1 MKTFS
6 KFFLAVVALFAYAC
20 VTDTTEDLG
29 VKLGGQTEI
38 TLSLDESRTHI
49 AGKEGESYP
58 LYWSEGDKIAVNG
71 VASQPLAKEAH
82 GKTAATFVV
91 NGELTYP
98 QSIVYPAPA
107 EGVTAATSGLQV
119 VTFPATQNY
128 VAGSFD
134 EGAVPMYAHVADAEA
149 QTSLQHLA
157 GVLRIAIK
165 GNGEQ
170 LTALTVATESAK
182 IAGNF
187 DVDCTSGALTAH
199 ADAANLITVNFG
211 EGLTLGEEA
220 TPIYVALPAGEYGM
234 MTVSLTASGKT
245 MDLHFNSEIRTGIVK
260 EFADVTFSAG
270 GLAEPEGD
278 LVITSEAELKL
289 LSQLSAAGALT
300 KVTSVTIGATI
311 DMSEATDW
319 TGIDK
324 FPAIPFDGGSDKGYE
339 IKGLKAPLFLYAE
352 GATIKN
358 VKLTDVDILIT
369 APYASEP
376 GDYRLYSGALAYYT
390 YLGSITNCYASGK
403 IDFNLEFL
411 NADTSHDGGDN
422 YAVCIGGLVGVMRS
436 AETVSQCTSYVDVTV
451 TKAFGE
457 YEKSAFFVNM
467 GGIAG
472 YLQGTK
478 TPVDCYNYGD
488 LKFPAN
494 GQKVRTIHIG
504 GVFGYT
510 PAVTLHDKLENHG
523 DLILNVPSNGTY
535 YVGGIAGLPYTT
547 TKFTNCVNTG
557 AIEIGSS
564 VTCTTCYVGSIAGY
578 NQKNTDIDNCSAS
591 NNAKGKGITIACD
604 CTNLYTGFMG
614 KFPAAGTTD
623 EKFAAG
629 NYTTYTNSI
638 TNSTNST
645 DLHVTSDF
653 SGSSA
658 CYYTLGMTD
667 TTSAASSVQT
677 ISNFHVSGN
686 ITVEGLT
693 KGYFYCA
700 SMVGYWRSYNNKIF
714 KLTMSN
720 CSNSGNITVRGDIK
734 SRPAIGGI
742 MGYNSGNYA
751 NLTDVSNTGN
761 ISVCNISSD
770 AQANWAAVGGI
781 TGYDGQEPPMTR
793 CTNSGNITVT
803 GNWSREGQT
812 YPIRVGGIVGYPNSF
827 AKLRAGAVNTG
838 NITIGAEGE
847 TTNVDYLC
855 VGGIWGETTSA
866 SAAMTDPINTGNIT
880 ITNVTNKNVAGSYV
894 GGIVGKTI
902 AKTTNAKCYCEINAV
917 GYANTGM
924 IMGIPRAEET
934 LASNCQLGGKIATTN
949 GEDGKPFFRTLVD
962 AVDGSNGTENA
973 DGSVIVLLPE
983 YVMYYDVIYGGTT
996 EWAEGATYD
1005 TCTLLT
1011 QKP

>member
-1 MKTFS
+1 MKTLS
-6 KFFLAVVALFAYAC
+6 KLFVAMVALFAYAC
-20 VTDTTEDLG
+20 ATDTTEDLG
-29 VKLGGQTEI
+29 VKFGGQTEI
-38 TLSLDESRTHI
+38 TLSLEESRTHI
-49 AGKEGESYP
+49 AGKDGEDYP
-58 LYWSEGDKIAVNG
+58 LYWSEDDKIAVNG
-71 VASQPLAKEAH
+71 IASEPLAQDAH
-82 GKTAATFVV
+82 GKASATFVV
-91 NGELTYP
+91 AGEVAYP
-98 QSIVYPAPA
+98 HNIVYPAPA

-149 QTSLQHLA
+149 QTSLHHLA
-157 GVLRIAIK
+157 GVLRIAVK
-165 GNGEQ
+165 GNGEK
-170 LTALTVATESAK
+170 LTAMTIATESAK

-187 DVDCTSGALTAH
+187 DIDCTSGALTAH
-199 ADAANLITVNFG
+199 ADATNLITVNFS
-211 EGLTLGEEA
+211 EPVTLGAEA
-220 TPIYVALPAGEYGM
+220 TPIYVALPAGQHGV
-234 MTVSLTASGKT
+234 MTVTLTADGT
-245 MDLHFNSEIRTGIVK
+245 AMELLFNSKISAGIVK
-260 EFADVTFSAG
+260 EFAEVEFKAG

-278 LVITSEAELKL
+278 LVITSEAELQQLAK
-289 LSQLSAAGALT
+289 LSAVGKLS
-300 KVTSVTIGATI
+300 KVTSVTIGATL
-311 DMSEATDW
+311 DMSDVADW
-319 TGIDK
+319 TGIK
-324 FPAIPFDGGSDKGYE
+324 MFPAIPFDGGSDKGYE
-339 IKGLKAPLFLYAE
+339 IKGLKAPLFLYVE

-369 APYASEP
+369 KPHTQAE
-376 GDYRLYSGALAYYT
+376 GDLRVYSGALAYYT

-403 IDFNLEFL
+403 IELNLELL
-411 NADTSHDGGDN
+411 NADTSIDGDDN

-557 AIEIGSS
+557 AIEVGAS
-564 VTCTTCYVGSIAGY
+564 VTCTKCYVGSIGSY
-578 NQKNTDIDNCSAS
+578 NQKSTDIDNCSAS
-591 NNAKGKGITIACD
+591 NNAEGKGITIACD
-604 CTNLYTGFMG
+604 CENLYVGMFG
-614 KFPAAGTTD
+614 KYPASSSTA
-623 EKFAAG
+623 
-629 NYTTYTNSI
+629 YTYSI

-653 SGSSA
+653 SSTSS
-658 CYYTLGMTD
+658 CYPTLGFTD
-667 TTSAASSVQT
+667 TTSSAKSVLT
-677 ISNFHVSGN
+677 ITNFHVSGD
-686 ITVEGLT
+686 ILFEGT
-693 KGYFYCA
+693 SGGYFYCA
-700 SMVGYWRSYNNKIF
+700 SIIGYWRSANDKAY
-714 KLTMSN
+714 TMKTTN
-720 CSNSGNITVRGDIK
+720 CSNSGNITVRGALK

-742 MGYNSGNYA
+742 MAYNSGNYA
-751 NLTDVSNTGN
+751 TLTDITNTGN
-761 ISVCNISSD
+761 ISVCNTNTD

-803 GNWSREGQT
+803 GNWLREGQVDDNGT
-812 YPIRVGGIVGYPNSF
+812 ELHYPLRVGGIVGYPNSF

-855 VGGIWGETTSA
+855 VGGIWGEATSA

-880 ITNVTNKNVAGSYV
+880 ITNVTNKDVAGSYV

-902 AKTTNAKCYCEINAV
+902 AKTTNAKCYCEIDAV

-924 IMGIPRAEET
+924 IMGIPRADAT

-962 AVDGSNGTENA
+962 AVDSSNGTENA

>member
-1 MKTFS
+1 MKTLS
-6 KFFLAVVALFAYAC
+6 KIFVAVVALFAYAC

-29 VKLGGQTEI
+29 VKVGGQTEI

-49 AGKEGESYP
+49 AGKDGETYP

-119 VTFPATQNY
+119 VTFPAVQNY

-157 GVLRIAIK
+157 GVLRIAVK
-165 GNGEQ
+165 GNGEK
-170 LTALTVATESAK
+170 LTAMTIATESAK
-182 IAGNF
+182 VAGNF
-187 DVDCTSGALTAH
+187 DIDCTSGALTAH
-199 ADAANLITVNFG
+199 ADATNLITVNFG

-220 TPIYVALPAGEYGM
+220 TPIYVVLPAGEYGM

-270 GLAEPEGD
+270 GMVEPEGD
-278 LVITSEAELKL
+278 WVITTEAELKL

-300 KVTSVTIGATI
+300 KVTSVTIGATL
-311 DMSEATDW
+311 DMSKETDW

-339 IKGLKAPLFLYAE
+339 IKGLKAPLFLDVE

-369 APYASEP
+369 KPHTQAE
-376 GDYRLYSGALAYYT
+376 GDLRVYSGALAYYT

-403 IDFNLEFL
+403 IELNLELL
-411 NADTSHDGGDN
+411 NADTSIEGDSN
-422 YAVCIGGLVGVMRS
+422 YAVGIAGLVGIMRS
-436 AETVSQCTSYVDVTV
+436 ADSVSKCTSYVDVTV

-457 YEKSAFFVNM
+457 YEKSAFYVNM
-467 GGIAG
+467 GGVSG
-472 YLQGTK
+472 YLQGT
-478 TPVDCYNYGD
+478 TTVSECYNYGD
-488 LKFPAN
+488 LKFAA

-523 DLILNVPSNGTY
+523 DLILNVPSNGSY

-557 AIEIGSS
+557 AIEVGAS

-578 NQKNTDIDNCSAS
+578 NQKNTDIDKCSAS

-614 KFPAAGTTD
+614 KFPATGTNE

-667 TTSAASSVQT
+667 TTGSASSVQT

-751 NLTDVSNTGN
+751 SLTDVSNTGN

-781 TGYDGQEPPMTR
+781 TGYDGQEPPMTN
-793 CTNSGNITVT
+793 CKNSGNITVT

-902 AKTTNAKCYCEINAV
+902 AKTTNAKCYCEIDAV

-924 IMGIPRAEET
+924 IMGIPRAEAT
-934 LASNCQLGGKIATTN
+934 LASNCQLGGKIAKSGTESADG
-949 GEDGKPFFRTLVD
+949 GETLVPVWVDVD
-962 AVDGSNGTENA
+962 ASNYF
-973 DGSVIVLLPE
+973 D
-983 YVMYYDVIYGGTT
+983 YIYGGTT

>member
-1 MKTFS
+1 MMKNLTKIFV
-6 KFFLAVVALFAYAC
+6 AVVALFAYAC
-20 VTDTTEDLG
+20 VTDATEDLG
-29 VKLGGQTEI
+29 VKVGGQSTEI
-38 TLSLDESRTHI
+38 TLSLEESRTHI
-49 AGKEGESYP
+49 AGKDGETYP

-71 VASQPLAKEAH
+71 IASEPLAKEAH

-107 EGVTAATSGLQV
+107 EGAVAAEGLQV

-157 GVLRIAIK
+157 GVLRIAVK
-165 GNGEQ
+165 GNGEK
-170 LTALTVATESAK
+170 LTAMTIASESAK

-187 DVDCTSGALTAH
+187 DVDCTSGALTAQ
-199 ADAANLITVNFG
+199 ADATNLITVNFS
-211 EGLTLGEEA
+211 EPVTLGAEA
-220 TPIYVALPAGEYGM
+220 TPIYVALPAGEYGV
-234 MTVSLTASGKT
+234 MTVTLIADGTA
-245 MDLHFNSEIRTGIVK
+245 MELLFNSKISAGIVK
-260 EFADVTFSAG
+260 EFAEVTYKAG

-278 LVITSEAELKL
+278 LVITSEAELQRL
-289 LSQLSAAGALT
+289 AQLSAVGKLS
-300 KVTSVTIGATI
+300 KVTSVTIGATL
-311 DMSEATDW
+311 DMSDVANW

-369 APYASEP
+369 APYATEP

-557 AIEIGSS
+557 AIEIGAS
-564 VTCTTCYVGSIAGY
+564 VTCTKCYVGSIGSY
-578 NQKNTDIDNCSAS
+578 NQKSTDIDNCSAS
-591 NNAKGKGITIACD
+591 NNAEGKGITIACD
-604 CTNLYTGFMG
+604 CENLYVGMFG
-614 KFPAAGTTD
+614 KFPASDSTA
-623 EKFAAG
+623 
-629 NYTTYTNSI
+629 YTYSI

-653 SGSSA
+653 SSTSS
-658 CYYTLGMTD
+658 CYPTLGFTD
-667 TTSAASSVQT
+667 TIGSAMSVLT
-677 ISNFHVSGN
+677 ITNFHVSGD
-686 ITVEGLT
+686 ILFEGT
-693 KGYFYCA
+693 AGGYFYCA
-700 SMVGYWRSYNNKIF
+700 SIIGYWRSAGEKTY
-714 KLTMSN
+714 TMKTTN
-720 CSNSGNITVRGDIK
+720 CSNSGNITVRGALK

-742 MGYNSGNYA
+742 MAYNSGNYA
-751 NLTDVSNTGN
+751 TLTDITNTGN
-761 ISVCNISSD
+761 ISVCNTNTD

-866 SAAMTDPINTGNIT
+866 NAAMTDPINTGNIT

-902 AKTTNAKCYCEINAV
+902 AKTTNAQCYCEINAV

-924 IMGIPRAEET
+924 IMGIPRADAT
-934 LASNCQLGGKIATTN
+934 LASKCKLGGKIAKSGTESADG
-949 GEDGKPFFRTLVD
+949 GETLVPVWVDVD
-962 AVDGSNGTENA
+962 ASNYF
-973 DGSVIVLLPE
+973 D
-983 YVMYYDVIYGGTT
+983 YIYGGTT
-996 EWAEGATYD
+996 QWADGSTYD
-1005 TCTLLT
+1005 DCTPLT